1 MNTQKNRRRYVVNR
15 EETKTKASKE
25 VDETTESEV
34 KPTSKKKTKD

>member
-15 EETKTKASKE
+15 EEIKTKVYKE
-25 VDETTESEV
+25 VDKTTESKV